1 MRERQGSAAVH
12 DVVCERAVRVEM
24 RDGIRLATDLYFPAR
39 DGQAAP
45 GCHPALVERT
55 PYSRQGL
62 GAVATAKFFARHG
75 YVAALQDVRGRYD
88 SEGEWYPNAREAED
102 GFDTVEWLGTREW
115 CDGKV
120 GTIGLSYS
128 GCNQHALATLAP
140 PHLAAMFA
148 SEAMSNFHTASMRQG
163 GAAELRFLVYA
174 LWMAADSPQALADP
188 ALRAAVQAESDNAEQ
203 WLRQAPLKPGVS
215 ILRHFPSIERWVLDI
230 VRHGDYDDYWKQRG
244 YNVEEYYDEH
254 ADVPICLLSG
264 WYDSYSRSAT
274 ENFVELRRRKR
285 CPVRL

>member
-203 WLRQAPLKPGVS
+203 WLRQAPLKPGV
-215 ILRHFPSIERWVLDI
+215 
-230 VRHGDYDDYWKQRG
+230 
-244 YNVEEYYDEH
+244 
-254 ADVPICLLSG
+254 
-264 WYDSYSRSAT
+264 
-274 ENFVELRRRKR
+274 
-285 CPVRL
+285 